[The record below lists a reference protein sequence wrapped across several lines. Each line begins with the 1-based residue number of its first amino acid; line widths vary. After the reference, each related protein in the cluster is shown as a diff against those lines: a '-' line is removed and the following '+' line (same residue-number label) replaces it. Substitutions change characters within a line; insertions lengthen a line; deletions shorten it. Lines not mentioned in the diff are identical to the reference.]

1 MKRPIPA
8 ARLVSYGLGMVF
20 YASGACLATKAALG
34 LTPVTSVSYV
44 LSLSSGLSLGTVML
58 LYNVF
63 MLLVERAVYGK
74 DFQRRVYLQL
84 PLSIVFS
91 GIVDIFVYLFREL
104 TPVGLPARCA
114 VFAIALILMAL
125 GITGTICGNFIPL
138 PAEGVVQAFVF
149 WLKTDFG
156 PTKLAH
162 DCTLVAAALVLSLVF
177 LGYVEGIQIGT
188 LVAALSLGP
197 LSRMCIGIVQPVV
210 HRLDCRAESV

>member
-84 PLSIVFS
+84 PLSIV
-91 GIVDIFVYLFREL
+91 
-104 TPVGLPARCA
+104 
-114 VFAIALILMAL
+114 
-125 GITGTICGNFIPL
+125 
-138 PAEGVVQAFVF
+138 
-149 WLKTDFG
+149 
-156 PTKLAH
+156 
-162 DCTLVAAALVLSLVF
+162 LVASWIF
-177 LGYVEGIQIGT
+177 LCT
-188 LVAALSLGP
+188 DSAS
-197 LSRMCIGIVQPVV
+197 
-210 HRLDCRAESV
+210 